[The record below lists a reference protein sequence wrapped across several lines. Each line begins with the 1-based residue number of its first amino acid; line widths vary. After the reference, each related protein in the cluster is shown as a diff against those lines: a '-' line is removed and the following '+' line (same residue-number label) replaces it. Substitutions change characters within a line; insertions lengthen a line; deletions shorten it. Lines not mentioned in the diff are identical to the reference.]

1 MDFLALMKAAF
12 SGVYSVFAFARQ
24 APVLVVEHFVLA
36 ATEAGV
42 GTCWIGWFNERGV
55 RKALDVPRSVR
66 VVALLCVG
74 YPSEGL
80 REPTPR
86 KNLEEIRSYV

>member
-1 MDFLALMKAAF
+1 
-12 SGVYSVFAFARQ
+12 
-24 APVLVVEHFVLA
+24 VEHFVLA

-55 RKALDVPRSVR
+55 RRALDVPRNVR